1 MVWNEASELGR
12 NIGFKTRQLWDDWN
26 AVQREQQQ
34 TARHN
39 NNKFGGISLSMVGSS
54 VMLMRRFIKS
64 LIKLVPVG
72 SCVITWVDL
81 LRIELHG

>member
-12 NIGFKTRQLWDDWN
+12 NIGFKTRQLWDD
-26 AVQREQQQ
+26 QREQQQ
-34 TARHN
+34 TTRHN
-39 NNKFGGISLSMVGSS
+39 NNKFGGRSLSMVGSS

>member
-12 NIGFKTRQLWDDWN
+12 NIGFKTRQLWDD
-26 AVQREQQQ
+26 QREQQQ

-39 NNKFGGISLSMVGSS
+39 NNKFGGRSLSMVGSS